1 MLVVYTNFYIL
12 TADIKSF
19 LFIVPE
25 TQKSGMGILFLNVLE
40 ISMQRAF
47 DQITLLNSTTFW
59 YITVDLQG

>member
-12 TADIKSF
+12 TADTESF

-25 TQKSGMGILFLNVLE
+25 TQKSGMDILFLNVLE

-47 DQITLLNSTTFW
+47 DQTTLLNSTTFW